1 MVDMELLPFD
11 FIIECRVKLAN
22 QLKGR
27 LRDTLISW
35 TQPDQHRARVVVNH
49 IHELYLLAAFVPIL
63 LVDTDLIGPETAF
76 PIRIPNLSQSTMKAT
91 SKAEACSVT
100 FVVTDGDLVAT
111 LRLTP
116 DVRKWR
122 ILS

>member
-35 TQPDQHRARVVVNH
+35 AQPDQHRARVVVNH
-49 IHELYLLAAFVPIL
+49 IHELYLLAALVPIL
-63 LVDTDLIGPETAF
+63 LIDTDLVGPETAF
-76 PIRIPNLSQSTMKAT
+76 PIRIPNLSQSTMKAI
-91 SKAEACSVT
+91 SKFKASSIT
-100 FVVTDGDLVAT
+100 FVVTDGDLMAM
-111 LRLTP
+111 LRLAP
-116 DVRKWR
+116 DVRKWL
-122 ILS
+122 IPS